1 MNGMDFD
8 LLGQARKPSR
18 AFAISWKK
26 LANHRVHLRSP
37 ERSSQTIAHI
47 CDLLGEARKPS
58 RTFAISWEKLAN
70 HRAHLRSPGRSSQTI
85 ARIFDLLGEARKP
98 SRAISSIQRHG
109 LKFVTVASARDP
121 HKFPQQLLR
130 VGGRRPHLSC
140 SDGLTFFA
148 VKILHRLS
156 NPSRSPF
163 GSPPF
168 DGFLL
173 TWGSQTPMRN
183 RLRSVWTRLDFDG
196 TTKAVSENSFCG
208 IPEPALLLRKTLS
221 ILCLA

>member
-1 MNGMDFD
+1 M
-8 LLGQARKPSR
+8 RR
-18 AFAISWKK
+18 
-26 LANHRVHLRSP
+26 
-37 ERSSQTIAHI
+37 
-47 CDLLGEARKPS
+47 
-58 RTFAISWEKLAN
+58 RTFLKNE
-70 HRAHLRSPGRSSQTI
+70 RDGFRSPGTSSQTI
-85 ARIFDLLGEARKP
+85 ARIFDLLGQARKP
-98 SRAISSIQRHG
+98 SRAISSIQRHEIKIRHG
-109 LKFVTVASARDP
+109 SQLPEILINFLAE
-121 HKFPQQLLR
+121 QLLR

-148 VKILHRLS
+148 VKILHRLP

-173 TWGSQTPMRN
+173 TWGSQTPLRN

>member
-1 MNGMDFD
+1 MDFD
-8 LLGQARKPSR
+8 LLGQARKPLR
-18 AFAISWKK
+18 AFS
-26 LANHRVHLRSP
+26 
-37 ERSSQTIAHI
+37 
-47 CDLLGEARKPS
+47 
-58 RTFAISWEKLAN
+58 ISWEKLAN
-70 HRAHLRSPGRSSQTI
+70 HRVRFRRSNATR
-85 ARIFDLLGEARKP
+85 
-98 SRAISSIQRHG
+98 

-173 TWGSQTPMRN
+173 TWGSQTPLRN

>member
-8 LLGQARKPSR
+8 LLGQARKTSR

-26 LANHRVHLRSP
+26 LANHRAHLRSP
-37 ERSSQTIAHI
+37 GTSSQTVAHI
-47 CDLLGEARKPS
+47 CDLLGQARKPLRAFS
-58 RTFAISWEKLAN
+58 ISWEKLAN
-70 HRAHLRSPGRSSQTI
+70 HRVRFRRSNATR
-85 ARIFDLLGEARKP
+85 
-98 SRAISSIQRHG
+98 

-148 VKILHRLS
+148 VKILHRLP

-168 DGFLL
+168 KIFV
-173 TWGSQTPMRN
+173 Q
-183 RLRSVWTRLDFDG
+183 
-196 TTKAVSENSFCG
+196 
-208 IPEPALLLRKTLS
+208 
-221 ILCLA
+221 